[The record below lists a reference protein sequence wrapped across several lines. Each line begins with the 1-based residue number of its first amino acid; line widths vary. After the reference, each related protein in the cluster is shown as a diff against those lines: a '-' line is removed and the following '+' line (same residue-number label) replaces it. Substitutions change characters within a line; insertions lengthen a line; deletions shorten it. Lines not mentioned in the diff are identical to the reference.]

1 MRGDCVE
8 MPNGSWV
15 LVAPESFKYVSLE
28 LEAIASGYAR
38 IRVAYCGICGSDLH
52 SYKGLH
58 PNVKP
63 PIVLGHEF
71 SGTVEGVGLSEDASW
86 IGCHVVASPSV
97 PCGTCYQCETGNDHI
112 CDDLKVVGN
121 IAIPGAFAH
130 YLDVPVDRLLPVPPD
145 MPLADAALVE
155 PTAVAVHALKRV
167 ASYPEGIVVIGAGP
181 IGMVTALVAK
191 ARGVRR
197 IALLDVREDRLARAR
212 ELGIE
217 WTLNSRS
224 EDVHAAL
231 EEWYPNGPDAVF
243 DCVAIPETVN
253 LALREARKGST
264 IVLEGVPE
272 GPMTVDA
279 ILIQDRELRL
289 LGTLMYQIPDF
300 EEAIGLVQRGDIS
313 SAKLVSRIVDLESVP
328 STFAELAQGSSE
340 DLKVL
345 VKI

>member
-1 MRGDCVE
+1 
-8 MPNGSWV
+8 MPNESWV
-15 LVAPESFKYVSLE
+15 LVAPESFAYISE
-28 LEAIASGYAR
+28 EFEAIQPGYAR

-71 SGTVEGVGLSEDASW
+71 SGTVEGVGSPEHARW
-86 IGCHVVASPSV
+86 IGTPVVASPSV
-97 PCGTCYQCETGNDHI
+97 PCGTCYQCKMGNDHI
-112 CDDLKVVGN
+112 CDNLKVVGN

-130 YLDVPVDRLLPVPPD
+130 YLDVPVDRLLSVPPD
-145 MPLADAALVE
+145 MPLVDAALVE
-155 PTAVAVHALKRV
+155 PTAVAVHALKRI
-167 ASYPEGIVVIGAGP
+167 ATYPEGIVVIGAGP
-181 IGMVTALVAK
+181 IGLVTALVAK
-191 ARGVRR
+191 ARGIRR
-197 IALLDVREDRLARAR
+197 IAILDVREPRLARAR

-224 EDVHAAL
+224 DDVHAAL
-231 EEWYPNGPDAVF
+231 QDWFPNGPDGVF

-300 EEAIGLVQRGDIS
+300 EEAIDLVQQGAIA
-313 SAKLVSRIVDLESVP
+313 SAKLVSRIVALEEVP
-328 STFAELAQGSSE
+328 SAFAKLAQDPGE